1 MAKLSVEL
9 DSGGLCETVGMKE
22 VSSTVA
28 ALLPKPLDFVEVAVL
43 ERGGIVE
50 SRHKGIA
57 ALVDPDGKLIDHLGS
72 AKRLIYPRS
81 AVKPL
86 QVVAMRRAGLLLEGE
101 QLAVS
106 SSSHQGTPAHIA
118 LVEAILRNSGLS
130 EADLQCPLAWPGNP
144 TARAESS
151 GESRLAFNCSGK
163 HAAFLAACVVARF
176 DTKTYLA
183 ADHPLQQ
190 LIVQVLEEYS
200 GEKILHSSIDGCGA
214 PLHAMTVEGLA
225 RAIGRFTATETDVVD
240 AMLANPWAVG
250 DTASMDAL
258 VMQHGMVA
266 KVGAE
271 GVFVIGLRSGHGV
284 AVKIADGSM
293 RAAPLVAL
301 ALLHR
306 NSLITHAAYA
316 ELKSALAVKSLGGSQ
331 VLGEL
336 EILV

>member
-1 MAKLSVEL
+1 MFKI
-9 DSGGLCETVGMKE
+9 
-22 VSSTVA
+22 SSTVA

-50 SRHKGIA
+50 SRHRGIA
-57 ALVDPDGKLIDHLGS
+57 ALTDSDGKVIDHLGS

-86 QVVAMRRAGLLLEGE
+86 QVVAMRRAGLMLEGA

-106 SSSHQGTPAHIA
+106 SASHQGTSAHIA
-118 LVEAILRNSGLS
+118 LVEQILRDSGLS

-144 TARAESS
+144 AARAETHAKGQ
-151 GESRLAFNCSGK
+151 GETRLAFNCSGK
-163 HAAFLAACVVARF
+163 HAAFLAACVGSGF

-190 LIVQVLEEYS
+190 LIEQVLEEYS
-200 GEKILHSSIDGCGA
+200 GEKILHSSVDGCGA

-225 RAIGRFTATETDVVD
+225 RAIGKFTATDTDVVD

-258 VMQHGMVA
+258 VMKHGMIA
-266 KVGAE
+266 KIGAE

-284 AVKIADGSM
+284 AVKIADGSL

-306 NSLITHAAYA
+306 NQLITDAAYA
-316 ELKSALAVKSLGGSQ
+316 ELKTALAVKSLGDAE

-336 EILV
+336 KAMI

>member
-1 MAKLSVEL
+1 
-9 DSGGLCETVGMKE
+9 MKE

-57 ALVDPDGKLIDHLGS
+57 ALVDPDGKLFDHLGS

-86 QVVAMRRAGLLLEGE
+86 QVVAMRRAGLMLEGE

-106 SSSHQGTPAHIA
+106 SASHQGTPAHIG
-118 LVEAILRNSGLS
+118 LVEAILRDAGLS
-130 EADLQCPLAWPGNP
+130 AADLQCPQAWPGNP
-144 TARAESS
+144 TARAKASE
-151 GESRLAFNCSGK
+151 ETRLTFNCSGK
-163 HAAFLAACVVARF
+163 HAAFLAACVVAGY

-214 PLHAMTVEGLA
+214 PLHAITVEGLA
-225 RAIGRFTATETDVVD
+225 RAIGKFTATDSDVVD
-240 AMLANPWAVG
+240 AMLGNPWAVG

-266 KVGAE
+266 KIGAE
-271 GVFVIGLRSGHGV
+271 GVFVIGLKSGHGV

-293 RAAPLVAL
+293 RAAPLVAI

-306 NSLITHAAYA
+306 NSLITDAVYA

>member
-1 MAKLSVEL
+1 MYEISA
-9 DSGGLCETVGMKE
+9 
-22 VSSTVA
+22 TVA

-50 SRHKGIA
+50 SRHRGIA
-57 ALVDPDGKLIDHLGS
+57 ALVDPDGKVIEHLGS

-86 QVVAMRRAGLLLEGE
+86 QVIAMRRAGLMLDDA

-106 SSSHQGTPAHIA
+106 SASHQGTPAHIA
-118 LVEAILRNSGLS
+118 LVEAILRDAGLS

-144 TARAESS
+144 TARAKASE
-151 GESRLAFNCSGK
+151 ETRLAFNCSGK
-163 HAAFLAACVVARF
+163 HAAFLASCVVAGF
-176 DTKTYLA
+176 DTKTYLS

-190 LIVQVLEEYS
+190 LVEQVLEEYS
-200 GEKILHSSIDGCGA
+200 GEKILHSSVDGCGA

-225 RAIGRFTATETDVVD
+225 RAIGKFTATDSDVVD

-266 KVGAE
+266 KIGAE

-284 AVKIADGSM
+284 AVKIADGAL

-306 NSLITHAAYA
+306 HQLITDAAYA
-316 ELKSALAVKSLGGSQ
+316 ELKTALAVKSLGGAE

-336 EILV
+336 KVV